1 MNNIKKLIL
10 AGVMLFT
17 LIPTIT
23 ITLRKHK
30 VACNTKPD
38 FIEL

>member
-1 MNNIKKLIL
+1 
-10 AGVMLFT
+10 MLFT

-30 VACNTKPD
+30 VACNTKPN

>member
-1 MNNIKKLIL
+1 MSDIKKLLL

-17 LIPTIT
+17 LIPTIV
-23 ITLRKHK
+23 ITLHKHK